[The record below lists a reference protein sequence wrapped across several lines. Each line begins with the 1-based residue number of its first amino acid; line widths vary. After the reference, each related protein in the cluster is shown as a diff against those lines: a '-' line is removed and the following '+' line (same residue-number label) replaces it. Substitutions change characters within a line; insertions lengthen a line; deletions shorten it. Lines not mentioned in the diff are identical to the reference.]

1 MATEARI
8 APERLEIQDD
18 PSEADLRFV
27 EDQVDE
33 FNMAATGFRDI
44 RRLAVFLRDAA
55 GRIRPPREVLPD
67 LAERARRAS
76 P

>member
-27 EDQVDE
+27 EDHVDE

-44 RRLAVFLRDAA
+44 RSRSSGASLTAVGPVLA
-55 GRIRPPREVLPD
+55 
-67 LAERARRAS
+67 
-76 P
+76 